1 MRGRSVRLAK
11 SSGAQIEV
19 SEQNFLNKNGGNWM
33 DIKLAVSRSGHD
45 KDCLYVIIKEEANLV
60 YLADGKLKP
69 IDKPKKKNRKHIQII
84 KNLPKEIT
92 EVFSQQNFRNEEIK
106 RAIKLYQKQTGF
118 RRK

>member
-1 MRGRSVRLAK
+1 
-11 SSGAQIEV
+11 
-19 SEQNFLNKNGGNWM
+19 M

>member
-1 MRGRSVRLAK
+1 
-11 SSGAQIEV
+11 
-19 SEQNFLNKNGGNWM
+19 M

-45 KDCLYVIIKEEANLV
+45 KDSLYVIIKEEANLV

-69 IDKPKKKNRKHIQII
+69 LEKQKKKNRKHIQII

-92 EVFSQQNFRNEEIK
+92 EVFTQQDFRNEEIK